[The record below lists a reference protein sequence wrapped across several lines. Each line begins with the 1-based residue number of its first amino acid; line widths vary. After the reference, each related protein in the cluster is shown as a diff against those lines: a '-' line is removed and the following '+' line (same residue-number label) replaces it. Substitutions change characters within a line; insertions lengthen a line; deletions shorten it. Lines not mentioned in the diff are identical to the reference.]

1 MKFGEP
7 TPDRTV
13 TADGY
18 MVGGAIM
25 APPPGKIGL
34 MMKISAFLQKVG
46 ILFKI
51 ALNQDWHSIHLLCF
65 TNAVS
70 DNNKQPL
77 HYQSVLS

>member
-25 APPPGKIGL
+25 APPGKIGL
-34 MMKISAFLQKVG
+34 NNCYENGG
-46 ILFKI
+46 I
-51 ALNQDWHSIHLLCF
+51 
-65 TNAVS
+65 
-70 DNNKQPL
+70 
-77 HYQSVLS
+77 

>member
-25 APPPGKIGL
+25 APPGKIGL
-34 MMKISAFLQKVG
+34 
-46 ILFKI
+46 
-51 ALNQDWHSIHLLCF
+51 IH
-65 TNAVS
+65 
-70 DNNKQPL
+70 KQ
-77 HYQSVLS
+77 YINRVTLSKYSRGPSLTYSY

>member
-25 APPPGKIGL
+25 APPGKIGL
-34 MMKISAFLQKVG
+34 IKDGGNKRNAGPS
-46 ILFKI
+46 LFI
-51 ALNQDWHSIHLLCF
+51 Q
-65 TNAVS
+65 
-70 DNNKQPL
+70 
-77 HYQSVLS
+77 LSL

>member
-25 APPPGKIGL
+25 APPGKIGL
-34 MMKISAFLQKVG
+34 TYKVINNWKKI
-46 ILFKI
+46 I
-51 ALNQDWHSIHLLCF
+51 IHKKMLSDLL
-65 TNAVS
+65 
-70 DNNKQPL
+70 
-77 HYQSVLS
+77 

>member
-25 APPPGKIGL
+25 APPRENRVKSGQIKKLTPLLLSQFFIIRNFVARSKKIPSL
-34 MMKISAFLQKVG
+34 
-46 ILFKI
+46 
-51 ALNQDWHSIHLLCF
+51 
-65 TNAVS
+65 
-70 DNNKQPL
+70 
-77 HYQSVLS
+77 